1 MSKEAETRSK
11 REQERERE
19 RERGRERPEKRRAG
33 VQADK
38 ARDAREGGVVRDL
51 AGAEADAVSTRG
63 WCVCVCVCFCRRRL
77 LVGGWAGE
85 WVGRCVCECVWM
97 WMCVCV

>member
-38 ARDAREGGVVRDL
+38 ARDAREGGGVRDSL

-63 WCVCVCVCFCRRRL
+63 WCVCVCVSVSVAAVCWW
-77 LVGGWAGE
+77 VGGRVSG
-85 WVGRCVCECVWM
+85 WVG
-97 WMCVCV
+97 VCVNVCGCGCV